1 MRTPWRRLRA
11 AWITLTGTGAAA
23 SVAFGLLV
31 SASVLASLAIPRDS
45 TGLRTGA
52 LRHTVAASPLD
63 SAVVG
68 TIGMLTASA
77 SFGQSVGESP
87 APEIAAI
94 GARLRSQ
101 LAAAGMPIASDPP
114 AWSSLTSGYG
124 PVTGAARAA
133 GRGQPQFEV
142 TYRTALAR
150 YSRVVAGRLPSGGTV
165 GGAVP
170 AAVTTATAA
179 RFGLRVGARLTMG
192 PVPLV
197 ITGIIRPVHPVA
209 DFWTDD
215 PAVARPTLTAGTP
228 PDPAHWAGALFIG
241 AGGLPLAVSGLN
253 ESLMLLTWVVPA
265 DLGRLTAD
273 QVSAVQ
279 AGIDFLDSS
288 GLVIQ
293 SGGTANVGSGELTCP
308 TTNCTVTI
316 PPVTVMVN
324 SQIPAILA
332 PFVTA
337 DNAVAPVLGLLYVSL
352 AVMGAVVVLLGAR
365 LVAQRRAAEFTLMR
379 ARGAALR
386 QLGWLVLR
394 ASAVIAVAAGALAAL
409 LAILLTPGG
418 GNRVSWW
425 LAGVTIAVT
434 LAGPAAMSVV
444 PQRVAAPATGT
455 PASRVSGRTRAARRI
470 VLEAVLVAASIGG
483 LIVLRK
489 QGLSA
494 GNPSLFPSAAPVLLA
509 IPVAVI
515 VLRCYPP
522 AARAL
527 ARIAGRSR
535 GVAAFVGLARATRTP
550 PGAALPAFAL
560 VLVLTMVA
568 FPAMISASVTRGQV
582 AESWRQVG
590 ADAIIEA
597 PVRAGIPPAL
607 QRQIA
612 SMPGVAAT
620 ATGVVS
626 AATLPATGQ
635 ELTAVFVSP
644 ARYAA
649 VTDQAP
655 GVRFPVAALS
665 GTAASGAA
673 AVPAAANA
681 AAAQLVGAVPA
692 QLILDSTQTMTIR
705 VAGRTGGV
713 PGVGADAVVVLP
725 LSALGSPPY
734 GSNLMLVDGS
744 GLDGAQLRAD
754 VSREL
759 PGGTVTL
766 RAAALAAITG
776 APVPQAAQVAL
787 AQGAAA
793 AAGFGALVLL
803 LSLLLGARTRDM
815 TLARMATMGL
825 RRWQAQLMLVAETL
839 PEVVAA
845 AIGGTAC
852 AWLLVPLIGP
862 SVNLA
867 AFTEA
872 GPGVTLVSAPFPLA
886 AAAIGLVLA
895 SLLVLAA
902 QAVVSYRRSA
912 RALRIDD

>member
-1 MRTPWRRLRA
+1 MT
-11 AWITLTGTGAAA
+11 
-23 SVAFGLLV
+23 
-31 SASVLASLAIPRDS
+31 
-45 TGLRTGA
+45 
-52 LRHTVAASPLD
+52 
-63 SAVVG
+63 
-68 TIGMLTASA
+68 
-77 SFGQSVGESP
+77 
-87 APEIAAI
+87 
-94 GARLRSQ
+94 
-101 LAAAGMPIASDPP
+101 
-114 AWSSLTSGYG
+114 
-124 PVTGAARAA
+124 
-133 GRGQPQFEV
+133 
-142 TYRTALAR
+142 
-150 YSRVVAGRLPSGGTV
+150 
-165 GGAVP
+165 
-170 AAVTTATAA
+170 
-179 RFGLRVGARLTMG
+179 
-192 PVPLV
+192 
-197 ITGIIRPVHPVA
+197 
-209 DFWTDD
+209 
-215 PAVARPTLTAGTP
+215 
-228 PDPAHWAGALFIG
+228 
-241 AGGLPLAVSGLN
+241 
-253 ESLMLLTWVVPA
+253 
-265 DLGRLTAD
+265 
-273 QVSAVQ
+273 
-279 AGIDFLDSS
+279 
-288 GLVIQ
+288 
-293 SGGTANVGSGELTCP
+293 
-308 TTNCTVTI
+308 
-316 PPVTVMVN
+316 VN
-324 SQIPAILA
+324 SQVPAILA

-394 ASAVIAVAAGALAAL
+394 ASVVIAVAAGAVAAAL
-409 LAILLTPGG
+409 AIGLTPGG

-434 LAGPAAMSVV
+434 LAGPVLMSVV
-444 PQRVAAPATGT
+444 PQRVAAPATGR

-470 VLEAVLVAASIGG
+470 VLEAVLIAAAIGG

-494 GNPSLFPSAAPVLLA
+494 GNPSLYPSAAPVLVA

-582 AESWRQVG
+582 DESWRQVG

-597 PVRAGIPPAL
+597 PVRAVIPPAL

-612 SMPGVAAT
+612 SMPGVAST
-620 ATGVVS
+620 ATGVVT
-626 AATLPATGQ
+626 AAALPATGQ

-655 GVRFPVAALS
+655 GARFPLAALS
-665 GTAASGAA
+665 GTAARGAA

-681 AAAQLVGAVPA
+681 AAAQLVGAAPA
-692 QLILDSTQTMTIR
+692 QLSLDSTQTITIR

-725 LSALGSPPY
+725 LQALGSPPPAP
-734 GSNLMLVDGS
+734 NLMLVDGS
-744 GLDGAQLRAD
+744 GLDTAQLRAD
-754 VSREL
+754 VSRAL

-776 APVPQAAQVAL
+776 APVPQAAQLAL
-787 AQGAAA
+787 AQGMAA

-803 LSLLLGARTRDM
+803 LSLLLSARTRDM

-825 RRWQAQLMLVAETL
+825 RRWQAQLLAAAETL
-839 PEVVAA
+839 PPVVAA
-845 AIGGTAC
+845 AVGGIAC
-852 AWLLVPLIGP
+852 AWLLVPLVGP

-872 GPGVTLVSAPFPLA
+872 GPGIAVVSAPFPLVA
-886 AAAIGLVLA
+886 SAIGLVLA
-895 SLLVLAA
+895 ALLVLAA
-902 QAVVSYRRSA
+902 QAVVTYRRGSA